1 MTAKAAILYCKMLY
15 YVYHSEP
22 CGCDDP
28 VILHERMRTL
38 STELMLLFDDTDTGG
53 NTTLACPRRFARKTF
68 EERKFMLHPCELRMH
83 MARGVRMG
91 GIVTRYCKKRLE
103 LCESMSRT

>member
-1 MTAKAAILYCKMLY
+1 MTAKAAILYYKILY

-22 CGCDDP
+22 CGYDDP

-38 STELMLLFDDTDTGG
+38 STELMLLFDDTDTEG
-53 NTTLACPRRFARKTF
+53 NTTLACLRSFARKAF

-83 MARGVRMG
+83 MARVVRMG
-91 GIVTRYCKKRLE
+91 GIVTRYCEKRLE
-103 LCESMSRT
+103 LYQSMSRT